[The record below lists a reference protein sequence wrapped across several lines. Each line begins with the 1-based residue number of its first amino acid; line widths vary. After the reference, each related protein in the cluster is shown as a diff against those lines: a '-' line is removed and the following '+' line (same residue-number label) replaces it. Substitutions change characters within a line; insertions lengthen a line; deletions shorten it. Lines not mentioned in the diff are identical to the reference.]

1 MGLIDLL
8 IRHEGIKLKP
18 YHCTSGKLTIGIGR
32 NLEDRGI
39 TKEEA
44 IYLLNNDIHSF
55 HEQLLDKFSF
65 YRYLEGARRDAILNL
80 AFNMGVYSLSKFVKA
95 LSYMEEKQY
104 DKAADEFMDS
114 KWARQVGSR
123 ATEVTDMIRHN
134 TYPT

>member
-65 YRYLEGARRDAILNL
+65 YKYLEGARRDAVLNL
-80 AFNMGVYSLSKFVKA
+80 AFNMGVHSPSKFVKA

-114 KWARQVGSR
+114 RWSEQVGDR
-123 ATEVTDMIRHN
+123 AVEVTEIIR
-134 TYPT
+134 TGEYQ

>member
-65 YRYLEGARRDAILNL
+65 YKYLEGARRDAVLNL

-95 LSYMEEKQY
+95 LSYMEDKQY

-114 KWARQVGSR
+114 KWSQQVGSR
-123 ATEVTDMIRHN
+123 AVEVTEIIR
-134 TYPT
+134 TGEYQ

>member
-44 IYLLNNDIHSF
+44 IYLLNNDN
-55 HEQLLDKFSF
+55 D
-65 YRYLEGARRDAILNL
+65 L
-80 AFNMGVYSLSKFVKA
+80 ASPVFCFKSLSINNQLNPSWF
-95 LSYMEEKQY
+95 SYEC
-104 DKAADEFMDS
+104 DS
-114 KWARQVGSR
+114 IA
-123 ATEVTDMIRHN
+123 
-134 TYPT
+134 

>member
-65 YRYLEGARRDAILNL
+65 YKSLEGARRDAVLNL

-95 LSYMEEKQY
+95 LSYMEDKQY

-123 ATEVTDMIRHN
+123 ATEVTDMIRYN